1 MKTTK
6 DKKKDIKLD
15 TSKDNNLNNKI
26 KNFDVLKK
34 EYELLEEHLTL
45 NGVLRKMSETLELY
59 LKMIQQILQPE
70 EFHALH
76 ECSVFDDKDKIKL
89 FDLYKSVIIVYRE
102 VLKTEII
109 NEEKNTLSTI
119 QLVHEEIRSVKP
131 QMLAIAD
138 KMQGSWKRDIK
149 KDNQRYFG

>member
-1 MKTTK
+1 MKPIK
-6 DKKKDIKLD
+6 DKKTKNTDASI
-15 TSKDNNLNNKI
+15 TTKI
-26 KNFDVLKK
+26 KNFNTLKK
-34 EYELLEEHLTL
+34 DYELVEEHLTI
-45 NGVLRKMSETLELY
+45 NSILRKMSETLELY

-102 VLKTEII
+102 VLKAEII